1 MTAPTIT
8 NKSPAASIYMKTIKA
23 LLLPLVAVTILTT
36 VVGCKNTAKGVGK
49 DIEKAGEKIQEK
61 SK

>member
-1 MTAPTIT
+1 
-8 NKSPAASIYMKTIKA
+8 MKTIKA

-49 DIEKAGEKIQEK
+49 DIEKAGEKIQDK
-61 SK
+61 MD